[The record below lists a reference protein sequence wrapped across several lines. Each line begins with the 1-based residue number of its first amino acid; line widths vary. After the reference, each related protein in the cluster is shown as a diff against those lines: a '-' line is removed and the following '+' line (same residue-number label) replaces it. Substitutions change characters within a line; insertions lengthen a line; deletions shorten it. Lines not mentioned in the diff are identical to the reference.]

1 MKIWKFIAKAS
12 TVCKLTAT
20 AFLSFIAMEANAG
33 TTASLPTTDTQNNI
47 AADFSRQDAIL
58 AATFYTIETDQ
69 SDLLEGWTGNDPI
82 IQRILNKYGIT
93 DTDKASSET
102 KLTHADTDT
111 LKNLYRETM
120 RVKGE
125 ATNES
130 DIATLDNFLYTLRV
144 IGMWRDDRID
154 LEVIF
159 AQEQA
164 DKIKTLEE
172 EVAAIDAATKAAKKE
187 VEVKKPWLE
196 AVVKEVE
203 DIDAKTEAAKKEVA
217 AKDKELK
224 AVQEINKSFQPKK

>member
-187 VEVKKPWLE
+187 VE
-196 AVVKEVE
+196 